1 MVTSR
6 DARRRAKE
14 AVPEPVIQTIT
25 KPIGGE
31 KNGGTREVIKKSG
44 PKWYPAD
51 DVKLPVPS
59 RKHVHKPTKLRSSIT
74 PGTVLILLAGS
85 SRGSRVVF
93 LKQLPSG
100 LLLVTGPY
108 SVNRVPLK
116 RVEQAYVIATGTKVD
131 VSGVDVSKF
140 DDEYFK
146 KDKGSKMTVVMEVDQ
161 GEQAK
166 KNGVT
171 EEKIADQKA
180 VDAVLVPIVEK
191 VPHLSSYLKTKFS
204 LTKGQYPHEM
214 KF

>member
-1 MVTSR
+1 M
-6 DARRRAKE
+6 
-14 AVPEPVIQTIT
+14 IQTIT

-31 KNGGTREVIKKSG
+31 KNGGSREVIKKVG

-51 DVKLPVPS
+51 DIKLPVPS
-59 RKHVHKPTKLRSSIT
+59 RKHSHKPTKLRPSIA
-74 PGTVLILLAGS
+74 PGTILILLAGA
-85 SRGSRVVF
+85 SRGSRVIF

-116 RVEQAYVIATGTKVD
+116 RAEQAYVIATDTIVD
-131 VSGVDVSKF
+131 VAGVDVAKF
-140 DDEYFK
+140 DDAYFK
-146 KDKGSKMTVVMEVDQ
+146 REKIAKMSVVMEVDE
-161 GEQAK
+161 GADAK
-166 KNGVT
+166 KGGLT

-180 VDAVLVPIVEK
+180 VDAVLVPIIEK
-191 VPHLSSYLKTKFS
+191 VPQLSSYLKTKFT